1 MNCDVD
7 ELKRSMQQIGA
18 CMTWMILSLLVE
30 QLQKRWEQ
38 GYSQALCE
46 QELHE

>member
-18 CMTWMILSLLVE
+18 CMTWMILSLLVA
-30 QLQKRWEQ
+30 QLQVLIGLFTQ
-38 GYSQALCE
+38 V
-46 QELHE
+46 

>member
-18 CMTWMILSLLVE
+18 CTTWMILSLLVE
-30 QLQKRWEQ
+30 QLQVLIGFFTQ
-38 GYSQALCE
+38 V
-46 QELHE
+46 